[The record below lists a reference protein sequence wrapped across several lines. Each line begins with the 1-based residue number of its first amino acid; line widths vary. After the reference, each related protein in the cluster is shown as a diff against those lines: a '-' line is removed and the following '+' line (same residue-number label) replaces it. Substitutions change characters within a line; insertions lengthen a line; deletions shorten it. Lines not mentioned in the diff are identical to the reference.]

1 MYTETL
7 CLTFLCEPAPVMF
20 FAPPLCLGGW
30 MPQWEP
36 FISKDRCCHAHAF
49 LSMRVSVRCPFFNLM
64 GKPHFL
70 FCHPVNRHTHPT
82 HTQIHTLWT
91 LCHSQFPSS
100 SVTVSHL
107 KWVTSHRLLGD
118 LPGRR
123 GSGKVLLFRHCPTVR
138 LREGDPHMRIHIV
151 NIYMWT

>member
-1 MYTETL
+1 
-7 CLTFLCEPAPVMF
+7 MF

-70 FCHPVNRHTHPT
+70 FCHPVNRHTHHPT
-82 HTQIHTLWT
+82 HANAHFVNPLPFSISFLG
-91 LCHSQFPSS
+91 
-100 SVTVSHL
+100 SVCDSVSHL

-138 LREGDPHMRIHIV
+138 LSEGDPHMRIHIV
-151 NIYMWT
+151 NINGT